1 MGLGIIL
8 FTRCSFMVSYLIWRA
23 TMNKDYVITNDEL
36 AEMGL
41 NLNDYVLNGTYINA
55 IIYLG
60 LRICITRCCTLNDNF
75 TKGGKSVEEQL
86 DKNPDLVETFKVLQY
101 RVIYNLVFTA
111 NDNPVDQYVDD
122 LIVFELNWG
131 KINGFQKGYQYKLD

>member
-1 MGLGIIL
+1 
-8 FTRCSFMVSYLIWRA
+8 
-23 TMNKDYVITNDEL
+23 MNKDYVITNDEL

-131 KINGFQKGYQYKLD
+131 KINGFQKGYQYKLY